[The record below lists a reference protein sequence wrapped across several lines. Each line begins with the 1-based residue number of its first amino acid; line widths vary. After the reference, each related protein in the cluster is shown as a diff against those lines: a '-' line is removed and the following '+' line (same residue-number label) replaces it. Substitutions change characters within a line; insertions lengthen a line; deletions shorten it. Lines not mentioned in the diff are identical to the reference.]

1 MEEDFRLIIDF
12 VSVLAAATAGGLLA
26 SLCRQPALLGYILGG
41 MIVGPAGLGLIK
53 EIVPIET
60 MAQLGVAFLLFALGV
75 EFSLAE
81 LKKVQAI
88 ALGGGSLQMLL
99 TILVTTCVS
108 LLVGWVST
116 PTQGVF
122 LGAIL
127 SLSSTAVVMKSLMER
142 NETETPQAQVMLGM
156 LVVQD
161 LALGLMLAVL
171 PALDQPPEAIGQAI
185 ALAVLKIAL
194 FGLGAVATG
203 KLVIPKLLRLL
214 ARTESR
220 ELFLLGVVG
229 LCLGIALLTYKLGLS
244 IEMGAFVAGLMIS
257 EVEYADQ
264 TLTYVEPLR
273 DVFGALFFAAIGMLI
288 DPVFLWQNLELILGL
303 VLVVLLGKFL
313 IVTPIVKIF
322 GYPWR
327 TAVIAGIGLA
337 QIGEFSFVLASEGQ
351 NMGIVSREVYLLIL
365 GTTAVTLVV
374 TPFLLGAVPQLF
386 DWVQEQRGEN
396 LGGNSLPSELVA
408 SPALPLLREH
418 VVICGYGKTG
428 QNLVR
433 ILQER
438 QYPVVVID
446 HSEAATQKLRDG
458 NIPYIYG
465 NAASLHILEKAGV
478 DQAKSMVVLLPDAM
492 SMRMTLKRSLDLNPE
507 LDVVVRSRHDRDI
520 EMLYQ
525 LGATEVVQP
534 QFEASL
540 EVASHLL
547 TSIGVSR
554 PVIWQEMEQIRSS
567 HYLDLRP
574 TKPRAEI
581 VRDFQQIR
589 EQIPSLWYALPG
601 NSPILGMN
609 WEETNL
615 RQLTGVSL
623 LAIKRESGI
632 EIDYPEGNEFLE
644 LGDRLLIVGEAE
656 EIAAFRELAQGEATI
671 PLSGN
676 ACQWLLLPPESP
688 VVGNS
693 LQDLHLRRHHSV
705 QVQAIRREG
714 KFISFPD
721 GSVELSAGDRL
732 LLCGLPQALVQVEQ
746 WFIPPTLPV
755 NLSIPLLDMNEL
767 LSEFGELHGD
777 LNSELHQELATRL
790 PEIS

>member
-755 NLSIPLLDMNEL
+755 NLSIPLLDVNEL

>member
-1 MEEDFRLIIDF
+1 VEEDFRLIIDF

-26 SLCRQPALLGYILGG
+26 SFCRQPALLGYILGG

-99 TILVTTCVS
+99 TILVTTFLS

-327 TAVIAGIGLA
+327 TAVTAGIGLA

-374 TPFLLGAVPQLF
+374 TPFLLSAVPQLF
-386 DWVQEQRGEN
+386 DWIQEQRGEN
-396 LGGNSLPSELVA
+396 IGKEPTSSDLVA
-408 SPALPLLREH
+408 SPVLPLLREH
-418 VVICGYGKTG
+418 VVICGYGTTG

-446 HSEAATQKLRDG
+446 HSEAATQKLREA
-458 NIPYIYG
+458 NIPYVYG

-492 SMRMTLKRSLDLNPE
+492 SMRLTLKRSLDLNPE

-554 PVIWQEMEQIRSS
+554 SIIWQEMERIRSS

-574 TKPRAEI
+574 TKPHAEV

-589 EQIPSLWYALPG
+589 EQIPSLWYTLPD

-623 LAIKRESGI
+623 LAIKRQSGT
-632 EIDYPEGNEFLE
+632 EIDYPEGTEFLE
-644 LGDRLLIVGEAE
+644 PGDRLLIVGEAE
-656 EIAAFRELAQGEATI
+656 EITAFRELAQGAATI

-688 VVGNS
+688 VVGYS
-693 LQDLHLRRHHSV
+693 LQDLHLRRQHNV

-714 KFISFPD
+714 KFVSFPD
-721 GSVELSAGDRL
+721 GSVELLAGDRL
-732 LLCGLPQALVQVEQ
+732 LLCGLPQSLVQVEQ
-746 WFIPPTLPV
+746 WFIPPAPPV
-755 NLSIPLLDMNEL
+755 NLSIPLLDINEL
-767 LSEFGELHGD
+767 LNEF
-777 LNSELHQELATRL
+777 SELRG
-790 PEIS
+790 